1 MTMADELESQ
11 SLLSWEDYRAIA
23 VRRRWWLLLPLF
35 VCWAAAWGTSWQLPR
50 TYRSEAL
57 ILVDQQKVPDQY
69 VAPNAT
75 VNLQDR
81 LESLTQQILSR
92 TRLEQIIEHHHLYSR
107 SPGIS
112 SFWRQKNPVEQIR
125 DDIKMELVETPAHPG
140 EYAAFKIGYSAESPQ
155 LAQQV
160 NAELTSL
167 FVNENVRA
175 QQQLSESTTAFL
187 EDQLT
192 QARAKMGEQEANVA
206 AFKGKHMGDLP
217 SQLDGNVQ
225 IIAGLQAQMQ
235 NTQQALDAARQQML
249 YWESL
254 LREYESTQRG
264 PSGGDLAAAS
274 RQAVEK
280 ELLDLRLRLGDL
292 RSHYTEHHPDIVALK
307 DKIAKTAN
315 LQIGTEDE
323 DSSDRAARNAV
334 TPAEPTRESA
344 PGGAS
349 ASAMQ
354 IESQLKAN
362 ELEIQNF
369 ERRKES
375 LESQMALFQARVIR
389 TPKTEQELAD
399 ISRGY
404 EESKSNYSSLLQKQM
419 QAQLATNLEQH
430 RQGGQFRV
438 VDPPSLPD
446 KPWAPNHFR
455 LSVVGVA
462 AGMVLGLAL
471 AGFVEMTDA
480 HVRREKDLEG
490 LIPARVLV
498 HLPHLSTARE
508 NTHRRLAWWLET
520 CAAVAVFALMV
531 AGNLYAWYKG

>member
-1 MTMADELESQ
+1 MPEELEGQ

-23 VRRRWWLLLPLF
+23 VRRRWWVLLPLF

-50 TYRSEAL
+50 TYRSEAV

-69 VAPNAT
+69 VVPNAT

-92 TRLEQIIEHHHLYSR
+92 TRLEQIIEQHHLYSSQPDIR
-107 SPGIS
+107 
-112 SFWRQKNPVEQIR
+112 SFWRPKNRVEQIR
-125 DDIKMELVETPAHPG
+125 DDIKMELVETPGHPG
-140 EYAAFKIGYSAESPQ
+140 EYAAFKIGYSAESPL

-175 QQQLSESTTAFL
+175 QQQLSESTAAFL

-192 QARAKMGEQEANVA
+192 QARAKMAEQEANVA
-206 AFKGKHMGDLP
+206 AFKAKRMGELP
-217 SQLDGNVQ
+217 SQLDSNVQ
-225 IIAGLQAQMQ
+225 IIAGIQAQLQ
-235 NTQQALDAARQQML
+235 NTQQALDAARQQKL

-254 LREYESTQRG
+254 LREYESAQRR

-274 RQAVEK
+274 RQAVGK

-292 RSHYTEHHPDIVALK
+292 RSHYTDDHPDIVALK
-307 DKIAKTAN
+307 DKIAQTAK
-315 LQIGTEDE
+315 LQNGAEDE
-323 DSSDRAARNAV
+323 GSTDRTASNAV
-334 TPAEPTRESA
+334 TLAEAARENALLGA
-344 PGGAS
+344 P

-369 ERRKES
+369 ERREES
-375 LESQMALFQARVIR
+375 LESQMAVFQARLNR

-404 EESKSNYSSLLQKQM
+404 EESKSNYNSLLQKQM
-419 QAQLATNLEQH
+419 QSQLATNLEQH

-446 KPWAPNHFR
+446 KPSAPNHFR

-480 HVRREKDLEG
+480 HVRREKDLDG
-490 LIPARVLV
+490 LIPARVIV
-498 HLPHLSTARE
+498 HIPRLSTARE
-508 NTHRRLAWWLET
+508 NTHRRVAWSLET
-520 CAAVAVFALMV
+520 VAAVAVVVLMV